1 LKEAASYKISVDRCQ
16 AVGLHTLVDLIHLG
30 FTTRFLFLLDETFFV
45 CRRLRIHRHS
55 LNWVRMEAKT
65 PLASTWPI
73 GLQPPFFNVWKT
85 TLVWSTV
92 LQLVDGKMKSRCT
105 PCVGDGDA
113 YVEEN
118 AAEIVPGQSPFF
130 FQCRL
135 NPYVANSYIF
145 VDSSRQRSAS
155 VGYKSSTSD
164 PFWRQARSP

>member
-1 LKEAASYKISVDRCQ
+1 VTDVEGSCKLQDI
-16 AVGLHTLVDLIHLG
+16 
-30 FTTRFLFLLDETFFV
+30 
-45 CRRLRIHRHS
+45 RRPVSRSWSPHPSGSHSLRIHDEIPVSTGRDVLRLQKVAHS
-55 LNWVRMEAKT
+55 PTVTDTLNWVRMEAKT

-92 LQLVDGKMKSRCT
+92 LQLVDGRMKSRCT

-130 FQCRL
+130 FPTQ
-135 NPYVANSYIF
+135 
-145 VDSSRQRSAS
+145 
-155 VGYKSSTSD
+155 T
-164 PFWRQARSP
+164 